1 MLLLE
6 TPEADLLED
15 TELFPALIEP
25 LEILPELLIEVFPE
39 GKALST
45 RRIFDLSIALTTAE
59 LFKLDFLAAALIWG
73 WRDESDT
80 LPMRLTW
87 SLLKATFDIWRACS

>member
-15 TELFPALIEP
+15 PELFLILIEP
-25 LEILPELLIEVFPE
+25 FEMLPELLREVFPE

-45 RRIFDLSIALTTAE
+45 RRIFALSIALTAAA

-80 LPMRLTW
+80 VPRRLTW
-87 SLLKATFDIWRACS
+87 PLLKATFDIWRACS